1 MPLLYLKIKMFKISS
16 PKGSSQPIL
25 TIWIASKTTSSFGKT
40 APKCSGT
47 TAKPGKTFQELEEN
61 ADLEDMFAFEYPK
74 GAAIFKENFDPGRI
88 RNEAFFRKM
97 YGESAAMAGKQL
109 IGVDWFGSKINVTK
123 VNGVD
128 KALGRVAEELKAL
141 PDLRKYLET
150 PGGGHYWRVI
160 AGTTRLSAHS
170 FGIAVDINT
179 AYTDYW
185 RWGSEFKAGKPLV
198 YRNRI
203 PLQIVEIFERRDSFG
218 VANGTTTIPC
228 ISNIGR
234 SCYDLFAPVSN
245 HSRCRIARKLA
256 SRPSKNISSVFQP
269 TDRRHSFEKTSNLN
283 ENLASSS
290 YIYIRSPYGNNSFTQ

>member
-1 MPLLYLKIKMFKISS
+1 MAKRKLPIPAETLNMEETLPQRLIAAYPDHLDRFENNFIVWKDGTKM
-16 PKGSSQPIL
+16 L
-25 TIWIASKTTSSFGKT
+25 WDDGK
-40 APKCSGT
+40 A
-47 TAKPGKTFQELEEN
+47 GKTFQELEEN

-170 FGIAVDINT
+170 FGIAVDVNT

-203 PLQIVEIFERRDSFG
+203 PLQIVEIFERAGFIWG
-218 VANGTTTIPC
+218 GKWYH
-228 ISNIGR
+228 
-234 SCYDLFAPVSN
+234 YDTMHFEY
-245 HSRCRIARKLA
+245 
-256 SRPSKNISSVFQP
+256 RP
-269 TDRRHSFEKTSNLN
+269 EL
-283 ENLASSS
+283 L
-290 YIYIRSPYGNNSFTQ
+290 

>member
-1 MPLLYLKIKMFKISS
+1 MQKLRISWLWTALLPFLLSCGGEQRHAQQEYVAEMAKRKLPIPAETLNKEATLPERLIAAYPDHLIRFENNFIVWKDGTKMV
-16 PKGSSQPIL
+16 
-25 TIWIASKTTSSFGKT
+25 WDDGK
-40 APKCSGT
+40 AD
-47 TAKPGKTFQELEEN
+47 KTFQELEEN

-170 FGIAVDINT
+170 YGIAVDINT

-203 PLQIVEIFERRDSFG
+203 PLQIVEIFERAGFIWG
-218 VANGTTTIPC
+218 GKWYH
-228 ISNIGR
+228 
-234 SCYDLFAPVSN
+234 YDTMHFEY
-245 HSRCRIARKLA
+245 
-256 SRPSKNISSVFQP
+256 RP
-269 TDRRHSFEKTSNLN
+269 EL
-283 ENLASSS
+283 L
-290 YIYIRSPYGNNSFTQ
+290 